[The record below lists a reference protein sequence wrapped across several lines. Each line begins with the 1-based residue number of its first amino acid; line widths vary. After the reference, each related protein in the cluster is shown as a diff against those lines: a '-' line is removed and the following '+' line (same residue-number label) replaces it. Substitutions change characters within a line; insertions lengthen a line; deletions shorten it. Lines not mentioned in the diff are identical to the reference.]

1 GHRPICNR
9 YMVRTSHAR
18 IAQCGDERSW
28 IIGDALPVPRFYEDP
43 GRLMGRRVLAASGVE
58 SSQAAAVEQALFVRP
73 QRRSDVQVELVVRR
87 MLCAKGRERC
97 SSDGWRVR
105 AQRSARTQWAF
116 RSVESTRKEPVTAS
130 GWNGSRFSPSIIVEA
145 EHEPPECGCFCLH
158 GRTLATQYESIDGCR
173 AVFGK
178 ENRDLVVRDLHVV
191 RCQRKF
197 TAYQSES
204 ASRSLFKEHT
214 GV

>member
-1 GHRPICNR
+1 MWNVHPQRFQWCSMPCLNDELVRVFPKLAGQPSVEYDHPAGSQSRPVFLTADDDGLYLVRIGHRPICNR

-43 GRLMGRRVLAASGVE
+43 GRLMGRRVLAVSGVE

-87 MLCAKGRERC
+87 MLCAEGRERC

-105 AQRSARTQWAF
+105 AQRSARSQWAF

-130 GWNGSRFSPSIIVEA
+130 GWNGSRFSPSIIVEV
-145 EHEPPECGCFCLH
+145 EDEPTE
-158 GRTLATQYESIDGCR
+158 
-173 AVFGK
+173 
-178 ENRDLVVRDLHVV
+178 
-191 RCQRKF
+191 
-197 TAYQSES
+197 
-204 ASRSLFKEHT
+204 
-214 GV
+214 